1 MYLRPFTEH
10 DAPEI
15 SSWFSTREDSL
26 LWGGRIFNWPIDTAE
41 IVRRSCQKEIE
52 FFTLSNGSDVLG
64 FIELQQ
70 ISSEEIRLCR
80 VAVSPKFR
88 GQGIGK
94 ALVGLSLEEIK
105 QRKLYQ
111 VVTLAVFTK
120 NITAHNCYKTL
131 GFVAVDKEPKFKEF
145 GGDKWPLVQMETAL

>member
-1 MYLRPFTEH
+1 MYLRQFREH
-10 DAPEI
+10 DASEV
-15 SSWFSTREDSL
+15 SSWFLTREDSL
-26 LWGGRIFNWPIDTAE
+26 LWGGRVFSWPIETEE
-41 IVRRSCQKEIE
+41 IVRRSRQKEVDLFI
-52 FFTLSNGSDVLG
+52 LSNGIDVLG

-70 ISSEEIRLCR
+70 ISSEEMRLCR

-88 GQGIGK
+88 GQGMGK
-94 ALVGLSLEEIK
+94 TLVSLSLDEIK
-105 QRKLYQ
+105 QRKQYQ

-145 GGDKWPLVQMETAL
+145 GGERWPLVQMETAL